1 MAYNKTIQDI
11 SEYTG
16 LKYDYI
22 RRAIFKME
30 AIFEP
35 YINRGNKNTILFD
48 SDRLEIF
55 DRIKNLKS
63 QGLTLKS
70 IKKHLEKELN
80 ISNTV
85 IETSIITENNSD
97 MKIILKEFQ
106 EVTKVALHSKE
117 QTIIAQNLYIK
128 ELEDKLS
135 YFSIQNKQIENNK
148 GEILE
153 EQLSKIL
160 ELQNTLRDKES
171 EIIVLKKQIQ
181 PVKKSLT
188 NKLKLIFTKTS

>member
-135 YFSIQNKQIENNK
+135 YFSNQNKQIENNK
-148 GEILE
+148 GEVLE

>member
-97 MKIILKEFQ
+97 MKTMLKEFQ
-106 EVTKVALHSKE
+106 EVTKVALHSKD

>member
-22 RRAIFKME
+22 RRTIFKME
-30 AIFEP
+30 AVFEP

-55 DRIKNLKS
+55 DRIKELKS

-70 IKKHLEKELN
+70 IKKQLEKELN
-80 ISNTV
+80 LNNTV
-85 IETSIITENNSD
+85 IETSIITENSSD

-117 QTIIAQNLYIK
+117 QTIMAQNLYIK
-128 ELEDKLS
+128 ELEDKIS
-135 YFSIQNKQIENNK
+135 YFSSQNKQIENNK
-148 GEILE
+148 GEVLE

>member
-22 RRAIFKME
+22 RRSIFKME

-97 MKIILKEFQ
+97 MKTMLKEFQ
-106 EVTKVALHSKE
+106 EVTKVALHSKD

-135 YFSIQNKQIENNK
+135 YFSNQNKQIENNK
-148 GEILE
+148 GEVLE

>member
-22 RRAIFKME
+22 RRTIFKME
-30 AIFEP
+30 AVFEP

-55 DRIKNLKS
+55 DRIKELKS

-70 IKKHLEKELN
+70 IKKQLEKELN
-80 ISNTV
+80 LNNTV
-85 IETSIITENNSD
+85 IETSIITENSSD

-117 QTIIAQNLYIK
+117 QTIMAQNLYIK

-135 YFSIQNKQIENNK
+135 YFSSQNMQIENNK
-148 GEILE
+148 TEVLE

>member
-1 MAYNKTIQDI
+1 MAYNKTIQNI

-70 IKKHLEKELN
+70 IKKHLEKEMN

-97 MKIILKEFQ
+97 MKIMLKEFQ
-106 EVTKVALHSKE
+106 EITKVALHSKD

-135 YFSIQNKQIENNK
+135 YFSNQNKQIENNK
-148 GEILE
+148 GEVLE